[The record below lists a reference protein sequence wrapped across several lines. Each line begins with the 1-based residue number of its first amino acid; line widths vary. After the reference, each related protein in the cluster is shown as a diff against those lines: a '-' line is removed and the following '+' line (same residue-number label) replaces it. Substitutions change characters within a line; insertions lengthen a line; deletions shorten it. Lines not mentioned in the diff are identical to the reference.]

1 MAEDGD
7 PGGIATGEASPSDP
21 PGSLRQVGPRRLPVR
36 PKPTFAPPSKEK
48 EMERSPTETE
58 LTALIDVL
66 HRLQPDD

>member
-1 MAEDGD
+1 M
-7 PGGIATGEASPSDP
+7 
-21 PGSLRQVGPRRLPVR
+21 
-36 PKPTFAPPSKEK
+36 